1 MPNTSSKNKEEIYW
15 RKALDVS
22 SFAVNSGSLI
32 PIKTKIIKTYNKN
45 NNKFEIRF
53 MLSKSPLNLIK
64 GKPNNNPF
72 QPWNKELEVSSIGN
86 KHTLILNKYP
96 VQTGHM
102 LLITNNWAPQNGWL
116 TMDDWLA
123 LKQVDNDTS
132 GLWFFNSGPDAGA
145 SQPHRHIQLLRRED
159 NCLYCPRDVWYEDVL
174 CKRLKDKNNFSN
186 SIFVIKRSETD
197 NALNINDKY
206 LQASIS
212 LGIGNP
218 ENDNRP
224 RTPYNLLISKNWIA
238 VIKRS
243 KEGIKGFSINALG
256 FAGYILATEESDLVW
271 LEKYGP
277 EYLLGNLVKN

>member
-1 MPNTSSKNKEEIYW
+1 MPNTSSRNKEEMYW
-15 RKALDVS
+15 RKALAIS
-22 SFAVNSGSLI
+22 SLAVKSGSLI
-32 PIKTKIIKTYNKN
+32 PIKTKIIKKYNET
-45 NNKFEIRF
+45 NNKFEIRI
-53 MLSKSPLNLIK
+53 MLSKSPLHLLK
-64 GKPNNNPF
+64 EKPNKNPF
-72 QPWNKELEVSSIGN
+72 QPWNKDLEVSSIGN

-102 LLITNNWAPQNGWL
+102 LLITNNWAPQSGWL
-116 TMDDWLA
+116 TIDDWLA

-159 NCLYCPRDVWYEDVL
+159 NCLYCPRDDWFEDVL
-174 CKRLKDKNNFSN
+174 YKRLKYKNNFSN

-197 NALNINDKY
+197 NALNINEKY
-206 LQASIS
+206 LQASLS

-224 RTPYNLLISKNWIA
+224 KIPYNLLISKNWIA

-243 KEGIKGFSINALG
+243 KEGIRGFSINALG
-256 FAGYILATEESDLVW
+256 FAGYILATEESDFVW

-277 EYLLGNLVKN
+277 EFLLSNLVNN